1 MILNVI
7 NLIFI
12 ILIFL
17 LIYMRYYINYS
28 DDDYQIDENIYKIFD
43 DITKDKEYYLTENE
57 KDLFKNT
64 NNVSTYGYMTFE
76 GIQKMLETLN
86 KYNNNKNLNFIDI
99 GSGIGRVPIT
109 LSSSNKFSNC
119 IGLELS
125 STRHKVGHDL
135 VKNNNIKNVNLIN
148 DDMFNYDKYNEVDC
162 IYISSLCFS
171 PNMMEKL
178 VKIFENKLK
187 KGCLIFTSKALPN
200 HNFHSLKLIEKLKVK
215 MSWTNESELHLYS
228 KE

>member
-1 MILNVI
+1 MILN
-7 NLIFI
+7 LAIFI
-12 ILIFL
+12 LTILIL
-17 LIYMRYYINYS
+17 LIIYMRYYINYS
-28 DDDYQIDENIYKIFD
+28 EEDSKIDENIYNIFD
-43 DITKDKEYYLTENE
+43 DITKNDEFFLTENE

-64 NNVSTYGYMTFE
+64 NNVSTYGYMKLE

-86 KYNNNKNLNFIDI
+86 KYNNSNNLNFIDI

-119 IGLELS
+119 TGLELS
-125 STRHKVGHDL
+125 STRHKIGHDL
-135 VKNNNIKNVNLIN
+135 IKNNNIKNVNLIN

-178 VKIFENKLK
+178 VKIFENELK

-200 HNFHSLKLIEKLKVK
+200 HNLHNLKLLEKFRVK
-215 MSWTNESELHLYS
+215 MSWTNESELHLYC
-228 KE
+228 KL